1 MGKRGK
7 LEIIIR
13 FKRERSD
20 KFLERMN
27 VQDLQLKKNEFLER
41 MNAQD
46 LQLKEKEWGEGITE
60 TDDLDYYVVFLRFV
74 FL

>member
-1 MGKRGK
+1 VGKRGK

-13 FKRERSD
+13 FERERSD
-20 KFLERMN
+20 KFLKRMN

-46 LQLKEKEWGEGITE
+46 LQLKEKE
-60 TDDLDYYVVFLRFV
+60 
-74 FL
+74 